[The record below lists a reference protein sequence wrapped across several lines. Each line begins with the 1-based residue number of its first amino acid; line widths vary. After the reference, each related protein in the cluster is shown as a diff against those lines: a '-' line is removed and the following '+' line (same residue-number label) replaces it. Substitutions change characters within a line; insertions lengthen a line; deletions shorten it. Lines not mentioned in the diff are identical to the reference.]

1 MKIENCV
8 LKIHTMINQH
18 LHLNLSFG
26 TASPDTP
33 PPAALRD
40 GFGDAIVAAAERDE
54 RVVVLCADV
63 TDSVRL
69 AEFKARFPERYI
81 EMGVAEQNMAA
92 VAAGLAH
99 SGKIPFIVTY
109 AVFSPGRN
117 WEQIRTTIALSDL
130 PVKIIGMHTG
140 VSVGPDGATHQALED
155 ITLMRVLPH
164 MRVEVPM
171 DAIEGYKAVLAAVSN
186 NKPTYLRFARQKTPV
201 VTTEDT
207 PYAEDRADYLWRSEH
222 PQVAIIGA
230 GPILIEAIRAAAQL
244 DAEGV
249 GTSILNVHSV
259 KPIDIE
265 RVKEAVGEAG
275 AVVTV
280 EEHQILGGI
289 GGTIAEILTQNHP
302 VPQEM
307 VAVHDRFG
315 QSGQAGELLQHYGLD
330 REGIVNAV
338 RRVLERR
345 G

>member
-1 MKIENCV
+1 MLN
-8 LKIHTMINQH
+8 TS
-18 LHLNLSFG
+18 LHL
-26 TASPDTP
+26 TAPFETDAASDAP

-40 GFGDAIVAAAERDE
+40 GFGGAIVAAAERDE
-54 RVVVLCADV
+54 RVVALCADV

-69 AEFKARFPERYI
+69 TEFKERFPDRYI

-99 SGKIPFIVTY
+99 SGKIPFMVTY

-130 PVKIIGMHTG
+130 PVKIVGMHTG
-140 VSVGPDGATHQALED
+140 VAVGPDGATHQALED
-155 ITLMRVLPH
+155 ITLMRVLPN

-171 DAIEGYKAVLAAVSN
+171 DAVEGYKAVLAAATN

-201 VTTEDT
+201 VSTEET
-207 PYAEDRADYLWRSEH
+207 PYAEGRADYLWRSEY

-230 GPILIEAIRAAAQL
+230 GPILLDALRAAQEL
-244 DAEGV
+244 EHEGV
-249 GTSILNVHSV
+249 GTSVLNVHSV
-259 KPIDIE
+259 KPMDIE
-265 RVKEAVGEAG
+265 KVKEAAGEAG

-289 GGTIAEILTQNHP
+289 GGTIAEILAQNQP
-302 VPQEM
+302 LPQEM

-315 QSGQAGELLQHYGLD
+315 QSGAPGELLQEYRLD
-330 REGIVNAV
+330 AEAITQAV
-338 RRVLERR
+338 RRVLGRKA
-345 G
+345 